1 MEKNSIKKRS
11 INWKEM
17 KRKSL
22 VKIKENNSLE
32 NAHQIIEENLLSLG
46 DNHSM
51 FITKEVLEKI
61 YSNQNE
67 QPLISY
73 EKINSQIA
81 YLAIPYFLGNEEKT
95 IDFAQQIQEKIKI
108 LDSEKTKEWIID
120 LRNNRGGNMW
130 PMFLGLAP
138 ILKEGISGY
147 SLNSNG
153 KYIEWIFKNNSVFE
167 GQNKILELKNS
178 YKIKASKTKIAVLI
192 SSNTGSSGEAIA
204 LMFKKFPN
212 TSFFGEDSYGVTTG
226 NSIYDMKDGAKLVL
240 TTSIFTDRTKEK
252 YGKKIKPDVYSSQPK
267 IKAIE
272 WLEKK

>member
-1 MEKNSIKKRS
+1 
-11 INWKEM
+11 M